1 MEESRESGRSRG
13 MSSGDDVLFGTEQ
26 VHARLAEALTDMH
39 YLLSRDYP
47 VRSSLALTGN
57 RYRLRARQLQALQ
70 GMACSESDRQ
80 LRQRKELTAQQL
92 AGKTVF
98 LDGFNILI
106 LLETLLSGGFVF
118 KGLDGCYRDISSIYG
133 TYKKVR
139 QTEEA
144 LVRVGDTLH
153 DLGVEK
159 VIWIF
164 DAPVSNSGRMKAL
177 CYELAATR
185 GYPWEIYLENAP
197 DKYLVE
203 GERVACSS
211 DAWVLNECVAWF
223 NLGGYILDGVGGER
237 SLENVIA
244 LGARLQL

>member
-1 MEESRESGRSRG
+1 
-13 MSSGDDVLFGTEQ
+13 MSSGDDVLFGPPQ
-26 VHARLAEALTDMH
+26 VRARLTEALTDMH

-47 VRSSLALTGN
+47 VRSSLALVGN
-57 RYRLRARQLQALQ
+57 RHRLRARQLLALQ
-70 GMACSESDRQ
+70 GMACSEGDRQ
-80 LRQRKELTAQQL
+80 LRQQKEITAQQL

-118 KGLDGCYRDISSIYG
+118 KGLDGCYRDISSIHG

-144 LVRVGDTLH
+144 LVRVGDTLR

-177 CYELAATR
+177 CYELAEAR
-185 GYPWEIYLENAP
+185 GYSWEIYLENAP

-203 GERVACSS
+203 GARVVCSS
-211 DAWVLNECVAWF
+211 DAWVLNACVSWF
-223 NLGGYILDGVGGER
+223 NLTGYILNSVRAEQP
-237 SLENVIA
+237 LANVIE
-244 LGARLQL
+244 L